1 MRRSTSALALAAGLV
16 MAGWLSLPS
25 LAHAYPLRHGFG
37 HGFSHRLGH
46 SHFGHG
52 FGHGSGHRFGRGYF
66 GHGSGFHGYG
76 VERPPCDCGSV
87 KIEVLPE
94 VSGDAA
100 QVRVDGAHAGVV
112 GDFDGLFQR
121 LRLPVGSH
129 EIEITHPGSKT
140 FRKRI
145 LVSRG
150 RTYALQHRLEPAMS
164 QVQRD
169 PRPVD
174 SAAVEAQSPKR
185 GEEAVGL
192 SYGTLRLQVAPRQAQ
207 VFVDGAHA
215 GVVDDFDGTFQRL
228 TLPTGSHEIEIT
240 LDGHRTFR
248 EKVLISP
255 RSTHH
260 VRHRLQPTVQVS

>member
-1 MRRSTSALALAAGLV
+1 MRKSTATLALAAGLV
-16 MAGWLSLPS
+16 MAGWLSVPS
-25 LAHAYPLRHGFG
+25 LAHAYTGSGHGIGHRHLGHGIGHRQFGRGFG
-37 HGFSHRLGH
+37 HLGH
-46 SHFGHG
+46 GIG
-52 FGHGSGHRFGRGYF
+52 FDR
-66 GHGSGFHGYG
+66 YG

-87 KIEVLPE
+87 KLEVLPE
-94 VSGDAA
+94 VSSDEA

-112 GDFDGLFQR
+112 DDFDGLFQR
-121 LRLPVGSH
+121 LRLPVGAH

-150 RTYALQHRLEPAMS
+150 RTYGLQHRLEPAMS
-164 QVQRD
+164 EVQRD
-169 PRPVD
+169 ARPVD
-174 SAAVEAQSPKR
+174 SAAIEAQSLKR
-185 GEEAVGL
+185 GEESVGR
-192 SYGTLRLQVAPRQAQ
+192 SYGSLRLHVVPRPAQAQ

-215 GVVDDFDGTFQRL
+215 GVIDDFDGAFQRL

-260 VRHRLQPTVQVS
+260 LRHQLQATAQVS